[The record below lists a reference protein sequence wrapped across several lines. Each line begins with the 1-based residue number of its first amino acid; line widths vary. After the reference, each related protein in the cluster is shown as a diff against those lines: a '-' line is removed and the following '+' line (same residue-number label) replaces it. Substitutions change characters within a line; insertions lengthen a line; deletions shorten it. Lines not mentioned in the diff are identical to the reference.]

1 MEQLSPTLLC
11 DFFALSLTLWNH
23 SPVLRQHPQPDPQ
36 FIWNLAVEALQHD
49 FVAPG
54 LSTVSAVLLDLT
66 GRPVSSVLGNTLNNA
81 RAVALAQTLGLHR
94 NPSDWQRPDSEKSIR
109 IRLWWAVLIHDRW
122 YVFYSFHMHLHLAIA
137 NRERSSF
144 AHGIPPT
151 IAKNQYDVPLPVSEN
166 PGFVHLCTLSMIL
179 GDVLPL
185 VYDLSIGSE
194 IWRRIRRVEA
204 DLDQWEE
211 KSSPG
216 IGSSI
221 RLGYLSIRL
230 LVCRISLHQ
239 ASASDQ
245 DTQRY
250 HFSQLRR
257 AANEIVDYICSL
269 TKTHF
274 NEFWLPCT

>member
-1 MEQLSPTLLC
+1 
-11 DFFALSLTLWNH
+11 
-23 SPVLRQHPQPDPQ
+23 
-36 FIWNLAVEALQHD
+36 
-49 FVAPG
+49 
-54 LSTVSAVLLDLT
+54 
-66 GRPVSSVLGNTLNNA
+66 
-81 RAVALAQTLGLHR
+81 
-94 NPSDWQRPDSEKSIR
+94 
-109 IRLWWAVLIHDRW
+109 
-122 YVFYSFHMHLHLAIA
+122 
-137 NRERSSF
+137 
-144 AHGIPPT
+144 
-151 IAKNQYDVPLPVSEN
+151 
-166 PGFVHLCTLSMIL
+166 MIL

-211 KSSPG
+211 KSSPD

-239 ASASDQ
+239 ASATDQ
-245 DTQRY
+245 DAQRY

-257 AANEIVDYICSL
+257 AATEIVDYICSL

>member
-1 MEQLSPTLLC
+1 MGGIDSRSVVRLLIC
-11 DFFALSLTLWNH
+11 T
-23 SPVLRQHPQPDPQ
+23 
-36 FIWNLAVEALQHD
+36 
-49 FVAPG
+49 
-54 LSTVSAVLLDLT
+54 
-66 GRPVSSVLGNTLNNA
+66 
-81 RAVALAQTLGLHR
+81 
-94 NPSDWQRPDSEKSIR
+94 
-109 IRLWWAVLIHDRW
+109 
-122 YVFYSFHMHLHLAIA
+122 HLHLAIA

-211 KSSPG
+211 KSSPD

-239 ASASDQ
+239 ASATDQ
-245 DTQRY
+245 DAQRY

-257 AANEIVDYICSL
+257 AATEIVDYICSL

>member
-1 MEQLSPTLLC
+1 
-11 DFFALSLTLWNH
+11 
-23 SPVLRQHPQPDPQ
+23 
-36 FIWNLAVEALQHD
+36 
-49 FVAPG
+49 
-54 LSTVSAVLLDLT
+54 
-66 GRPVSSVLGNTLNNA
+66 
-81 RAVALAQTLGLHR
+81 
-94 NPSDWQRPDSEKSIR
+94 
-109 IRLWWAVLIHDRW
+109 
-122 YVFYSFHMHLHLAIA
+122 MHLHQAIVD
-137 NRERSSF
+137 RERSSF

-151 IAKNQYDVPLPVSEN
+151 ITKNQYNVPLPVSES
-166 PGFVHLCTLSMIL
+166 PGFVCLCTLSTIL

-211 KSSPG
+211 ESPD
-216 IGSSI
+216 ISSSI

-245 DTQRY
+245 DAQRY